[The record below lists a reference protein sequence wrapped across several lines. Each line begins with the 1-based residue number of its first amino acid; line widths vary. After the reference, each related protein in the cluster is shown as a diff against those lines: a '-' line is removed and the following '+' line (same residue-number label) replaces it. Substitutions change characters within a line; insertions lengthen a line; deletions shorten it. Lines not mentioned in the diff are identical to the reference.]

1 MFGHELVEFSLV
13 LGMPQAVEER
23 LEFAL
28 LFFQPPQG
36 LVAVLV
42 KGTVAARAA
51 VAART
56 AVAAPG
62 PLLGSSVH
70 PFHPLLHPFH
80 ATLPAISAAM
90 CPACHSPT
98 PNQISKNHEA
108 ERPEQDKAHDRQPD
122 PGRLADVVQMR
133 CEVHDSPRC
142 ECV

>member
-28 LFFQPPQG
+28 LFFEPPQR

-42 KGTVAARAA
+42 KRT

-56 AVAAPG
+56 AIAAPG
-62 PLLGSSVH
+62 PLLGSR
-70 PFHPLLHPFH
+70 LHPFH
-80 ATLPAISAAM
+80 ALLHPLHATLPAVSAAM

-98 PNQISKNHEA
+98 PYQITQNYEA
-108 ERPEQDKAHDRQPD
+108 ERPEHDETHDRQPD

-133 CEVHDSPRC
+133 REVHDRPRC
-142 ECV
+142 ECL